1 MAGAE
6 KYPQAEWVSVSDD
19 SSRQHLVGLTPFFV
33 YRRGTGK
40 FMSLEKLNTG
50 QKALQINLDAK
61 KYGTFAEIGAGQEV
75 ARWFFQVGKASGTV
89 AKTISA
95 YDMAVSDAIYGVADR
110 YVSRKRLQSM
120 LDLEYNLLVQRLD
133 QARGN
138 KCTFFA
144 YADTVTTKHIS
155 KAGEDGGQ
163 GWLGVKFQTVPQ
175 AEPSTIIIHARMLD
189 WETQRQQE
197 AIGVLGVNLIHGA
210 FYRSNDP
217 IGLIGSLLDN
227 LSNQRIEV
235 DMIKFSGPAFFKVD
249 NRLMALQLV
258 EQWLTEATMFTA
270 SGETVIPSELLYKKP
285 VLLERGSFRPLTNP
299 MLDMMER
306 AQEMFVQE
314 PALAGEAPVT
324 MFEMTLRQLQIGN
337 SIDHRDFL
345 DRVDTLGALG
355 KPVLISNFLRYHR
368 LVTYLSRHTQK
379 PIGLPIGLVRLR
391 DVLDEKFYTDLPGGL
406 MESLGQ
412 LFKNGAKLYVYPSL
426 DKKTGKLTTA
436 ENLEV
441 PQHLRHLYG
450 HLLENK
456 FVVNINNFNA
466 DALKIY
472 SGEVLAKIHSGD
484 ESLAKLIPP
493 AIFEVIKAKKLFG
506 WGQKPAA

>member
-1 MAGAE
+1 MP
-6 KYPQAEWVSVSDD
+6 K
-19 SSRQHLVGLTPFFV
+19 
-33 YRRGTGK
+33 
-40 FMSLEKLNTG
+40 EKLNTG

-75 ARWFFQVGKASGTV
+75 ARWFFHVGKASGTV

-95 YDMAVSDAIYGVADR
+95 YDMAVSDAIYGVAER
-110 YVSRKRLQSM
+110 YVSRKRLQAM
-120 LDLEYNLLVQRLD
+120 LDLEFGLLIQRLD
-133 QARGN
+133 KTRGD

-144 YADTVTTKHIS
+144 FANTVATKQ
-155 KAGEDGGQ
+155 GLRPGMEEGQ
-163 GWLGVKFQTVPQ
+163 GWLGIKFQVHPHGDP
-175 AEPSTIIIHARMLD
+175 ATIIIHVRLLD
-189 WETQRQQE
+189 WETPRQQE
-197 AIGVLGVNLIHGA
+197 AVGIIGVNLIHGA
-210 FYRSNDP
+210 FYQCADP
-217 IGLIGSLLDN
+217 ATLIGTLLDS
-227 LSNQRIEV
+227 LSNQRVEV
-235 DMIKFSGPAFFKVD
+235 DMIKFSGPAFTGVD

-258 EQWLTEATMFTA
+258 EQEIAEAAMFTA
-270 SGETVIPSELLYKKP
+270 NGETVIPGEILYKKP

-299 MLDMMER
+299 MLDMLER
-306 AQEMFVQE
+306 AQEKFILE
-314 PALAGEAPVT
+314 PALNGETPVV
-324 MFEMTLRQLQIGN
+324 MFEMTLRQLQVEN
-337 SIDHRDFL
+337 CIDHRDFL

-368 LVTYLSRHTQK
+368 LVTYLSRQTQR

-426 DKKTGKLTTA
+426 DKKSGTLFTV

-441 PQHLRHLYG
+441 APNLRHLYQ
-450 HLLENK
+450 HLVDNQ
-456 FVVNINNFNA
+456 FVVNIDNYNP

-484 ESLAKLIPP
+484 EALAKLIPP
-493 AIFEVIKAKKLFG
+493 QIFEVIKAKKLFG
-506 WGQKPAA
+506 WAQKTVLPPVAA